1 MFPRYSPSFIKTN
14 IYQDMGMDGG
24 LLKVFEFREDQNS
37 TSHETDAIVLFNQT
51 TSTKRNLQLWGLQSL
66 VLLLIIGDL
75 VAGKLKSIMVDVFVI
90 YINKEGR
97 S

>member
-1 MFPRYSPSFIKTN
+1 
-14 IYQDMGMDGG
+14 MGLDEG
-24 LLKVFEFREDQNS
+24 LLKIFEFREDQNS

-75 VAGKLKSIMVDVFVI
+75 VAGKMKSIMVDVLSSTSIRRDVVDKWSLI
-90 YINKEGR
+90 YGAHDSR
-97 S
+97 